1 MIVVDH
7 SQLFGAMWIVVKGE
21 GDRNTRLLYK
31 YGNLAV
37 SQIDQRLSHCV
48 KYTPPCYLFTSYSF
62 ISKLVKQHAII
73 RILLF

>member
-7 SQLFGAMWIVVKGE
+7 SQLFGAMWIVDKGE

-37 SQIDQRLSHCV
+37 SQIYAYAHPSSIV
-48 KYTPPCYLFTSYSF
+48 SNAPKIY
-62 ISKLVKQHAII
+62 V
-73 RILLF
+73 LLKTGKI

>member
-37 SQIDQRLSHCV
+37 SQIDQRLSHCL
-48 KYTPPCYLFTSYSF
+48 KYHSPSYILFLS
-62 ISKLVKQHAII
+62 I
-73 RILLF
+73 